1 MPRKID
7 PSGRGLAGGRAL
19 GQDAAMKLLRDVA
32 VRHLV
37 TVDPRS
43 TLRRA
48 SKVMS
53 DRGVGC
59 AVAVE
64 NEKVCGII
72 TERDILHAVAAERN
86 VDETPVE
93 DVMTKDVVSGAP
105 AWDIMR
111 AVRTM
116 TEGGFRHLLV
126 SEMGD
131 PVGIVSLRDLMDSMA
146 ELVQSSP
153 DA

>member
-1 MPRKID
+1 
-7 PSGRGLAGGRAL
+7 
-19 GQDAAMKLLRDVA
+19 MKLLRDVA

-37 TVDPRS
+37 TVDPQS

-146 ELVQSSP
+146 ELVQAAP